1 MKCPYAVTRK
11 LMQKT
16 VYTYDDD
23 GQQVIEQQTFETNL
37 AEYVKCLEH
46 ECAAWQNGRCGYR
59 GT

>member
-11 LMQKT
+11 LMQKI

-23 GQQVIEQQTFETNL
+23 GQQIEQQTFETNL
-37 AEYVKCLEH
+37 AEYVQCLEQ
-46 ECAAWQNGRCGYR
+46 ECAAYQDGRCCYR